1 MTFANFHQTSLRAKP
16 QIDRQT
22 IYSRIHGRG
31 LKSTNSY
38 LESTSIGAKSNCDR
52 KLIRVDSELCLN
64 TMDTGREKAF
74 LPMMMHDS
82 HNHHFRVILGDA
94 EKAPTNE

>member
-31 LKSTNSY
+31 PKSTNSY
-38 LESTSIGAKSNCDR
+38 LESTSIGAKANCDR

-64 TMDTGREKAF
+64 TMDTGRREGVLAD
-74 LPMMMHDS
+74 HD
-82 HNHHFRVILGDA
+82 A
-94 EKAPTNE
+94 